1 LHNLSAKI
9 KHLEKFYLG
18 MVEGTHISEY

>member
-18 MVEGTHISEY
+18 MVEGTQMSEY